1 MTDLLSALLRGVFM
15 LAAGLLVLGVAA
27 VLLLF
32 TLAFVLVAWIRGVLT
47 GRRLSWQSSWAH
59 VQRSA
64 ASAMWQKYQQTYQQT
79 YQRTSRPGAQAAAT
93 SQGSRP
99 AGGAQG
105 DVVDVDFRE
114 VQDPHCPPADPPHR
128 IGSDGPR

>member
-64 ASAMWQKYQQTYQQT
+64 ASAMWQKYQQTYQ
-79 YQRTSRPGAQAAAT
+79 RTSRPGAQAADT

-99 AGGAQG
+99 TGGAQG

-114 VQDPHCPPADPPHR
+114 VQEPHRPPADPPHR